1 MGCISAKEEVA
12 PPGMGMGLAGRESP
26 LSQLPTAEQS
36 GVMPVADATTHTHT
50 VSPSFCGDALAPST
64 TLATLPTKAAL
75 AADPPVALPTDRQAA
90 VAQRRE
96 TLRKQKVA
104 ALITNIIHRA
114 NADSY
119 KGPAAEGEHTRRNIT
134 WLLDAAEHAAL
145 DPVIGAAIKEV
156 LAEFHFTSNL
166 SGHGLWED
174 LQRGASQILAR
185 IGSPLGALYVDH
197 RLADRMGAAQLGR
210 FYHMHAAAA
219 EKGVKPSQRLVLPE
233 LFARVESALD
243 FGDVAQMAEGV
254 GLHVLLL
261 LAHLLSDLFTAT
273 MEQVAA
279 SCGCTLSVAPPKGF
293 ARSKVKM

>member
-1 MGCISAKEEVA
+1 
-12 PPGMGMGLAGRESP
+12 
-26 LSQLPTAEQS
+26 
-36 GVMPVADATTHTHT
+36 
-50 VSPSFCGDALAPST
+50 
-64 TLATLPTKAAL
+64 
-75 AADPPVALPTDRQAA
+75 LPTDRQAA

-96 TLRKQKVA
+96 ALRKQKVA
-104 ALITNIIHRA
+104 ALIAVVHATT
-114 NADSY
+114 
-119 KGPAAEGEHTRRNIT
+119 GPYDGPDTEGEHTRRNIT

-145 DPVIGAAIKEV
+145 DPLIGAAIKEV

-166 SGHGLWED
+166 STCGLWED

-185 IGSPLGALYVDH
+185 IGSPLGALFTDH
-197 RLADRMGAAQLGR
+197 RLADRMGADQLGG

-219 EKGVKPSQRLVLPE
+219 EKGVKPSQRLVLPK
-233 LFARVESALD
+233 LFAQVESELD

-273 MEQVAA
+273 MKQVAA

>member
-1 MGCISAKEEVA
+1 MGCISGKEEVA

-26 LSQLPTAEQS
+26 LSPLPTAEQS
-36 GVMPVADATTHTHT
+36 GATPIADATKHTHT
-50 VSPSFCGDALAPST
+50 ASPSFCGDALAPST
-64 TLATLPTKAAL
+64 TLATLPTNADL
-75 AADPPVALPTDRQAA
+75 AADPFPTDRQAA

-96 TLRKQKVA
+96 TLRKQKVT
-104 ALITNIIHRA
+104 ALISVVHATT
-114 NADSY
+114 SWY
-119 KGPAAEGEHTRRNIT
+119 KGPAAEGEHTRRNVT
-134 WLLDAAEHAAL
+134 WLLDAAEHVAL
-145 DPVIGAAIKEV
+145 DSVIIGAAIKEV
-156 LAEFHFTSNL
+156 LAEASFAMNL
-166 SGHGLWED
+166 SGYGSLWDD

-185 IGSPLGALYVDH
+185 IGSPLGVLYTDH
-197 RLADRMGAAQLGR
+197 RLVDRMGAAQLGG

-233 LFARVESALD
+233 LFARVESELD

>member
-1 MGCISAKEEVA
+1 MGCISGKEEVA
-12 PPGMGMGLAGRESP
+12 PPVMGMGLAEREIP
-26 LSQLPTAEQS
+26 LSLLPTVEQS
-36 GVMPVADATTHTHT
+36 CATPIADATAHTHP

-75 AADPPVALPTDRQAA
+75 AGDPPVALPTDRQAA

-96 TLRKQKVA
+96 TLRKQKVT
-104 ALITNIIHRA
+104 ALITMVHA
-114 NADSY
+114 TTGWY
-119 KGPAAEGEHTRRNIT
+119 KGPAAEGEHTRRNVT

-145 DPVIGAAIKEV
+145 DPVIGAAIKAV
-156 LAEFHFTSNL
+156 LADSFTFDL
-166 SGHGLWED
+166 SAYGLWRD
-174 LQRGASQILAR
+174 LQHGASQILAR
-185 IGSPLGALYVDH
+185 IGSPLGVLYTDH
-197 RLADRMGAAQLGR
+197 RLADRMGAAQLGG
-210 FYHMHAAAA
+210 FYNMHAAAA
-219 EKGVKPSQRLVLPE
+219 ETGVKPSQRLVLPE
-233 LFARVESALD
+233 LFARVESELD

-254 GLHVLLL
+254 GLHVILL

>member
-1 MGCISAKEEVA
+1 MH
-12 PPGMGMGLAGRESP
+12 
-26 LSQLPTAEQS
+26 TA
-36 GVMPVADATTHTHT
+36 
-50 VSPSFCGDALAPST
+50 SPSFCGDALAPST
-64 TLATLPTKAAL
+64 TLAMLPTKAAL
-75 AADPPVALPTDRQAA
+75 AADPPVALPTGRQAA

-104 ALITNIIHRA
+104 ALITSILRTNSGKYA
-114 NADSY
+114 
-119 KGPAAEGEHTRRNIT
+119 GPVAEGEHSRRNVT

-145 DPVIGAAIKEV
+145 DPVIHAAVKQV
-156 LAEFHFTSNL
+156 LAEFSFTMNL
-166 SGHGLWED
+166 SGYGLWED

-185 IGSPLGALYVDH
+185 IGSPLGVLFTDH
-197 RLADRMGAAQLGR
+197 RLADRMGAAQLGG

-219 EKGVKPSQRLVLPE
+219 EEGVKPSQRLVLPE
-233 LFARVESALD
+233 LFARVESELD